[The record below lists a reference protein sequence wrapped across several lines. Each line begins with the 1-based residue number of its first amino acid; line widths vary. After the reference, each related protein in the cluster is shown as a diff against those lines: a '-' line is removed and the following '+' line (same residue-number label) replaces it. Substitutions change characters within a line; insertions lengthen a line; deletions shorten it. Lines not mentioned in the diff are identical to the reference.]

1 MAKKQQ
7 ECKKG
12 APEWMNTYGDMVT
25 LLMCF
30 FVLLFAFSSI
40 DAQKFEAVMKSFQ
53 GSAGVLSGGKSLSEA
68 PMVFDAMPEN
78 QTSNNEVIEQNQ
90 LENLKEKL
98 EEYLSENDMESEV
111 TLELESKG
119 LIIRFKDNVLF
130 DPGRATIKPASTAI
144 IDFLGDLLMSE
155 ELVNEEIRVE
165 GHTDNVPNISALYPT
180 NWELSTGR
188 ATNVVKYFVEEIGM
202 TPMRISAAGYSEYR
216 PIDTNDTAAGRA
228 ANRRVDIVVIK
239 KEQAVDSETNE

>member
-130 DPGRATIKPASTAI
+130 DPGRATIKPESTAI
-144 IDFLGDLLMSE
+144 IDFLGDLLLSE

>member
-130 DPGRATIKPASTAI
+130 DPGRATIKPESTAI

-188 ATNVVKYFVEEIGM
+188 ATNVVKYFVEVIGM